1 MEPIYRGGGRYI
13 ASIAELAKR
22 LNCRP
27 AYLSQ
32 SALRRGYSYSSA
44 LRWIRFC
51 HGVTLRAA
59 GVHTDRAAWRI
70 GFSDPS
76 GWTRFTKALIGKG
89 PSQLPRLP
97 FEFWVRRAVEDVY
110 LDFSPGSADSGPD
123 CG

>member
-13 ASIAELAKR
+13 ASIAEVAKR